1 MPYLTLPDLLAA
13 HSDQALI
20 DLTDRADP
28 PTGQI
33 DTAVVDAAIAGA
45 AAEVDSYLGQRYT
58 VPLADP
64 APAAVADAALTIAW
78 YRLHTD
84 RAADKDLRI
93 RYEDAVRWLRD
104 VSAGRAS
111 LPGVATSGTAPAAG
125 LVYVAPATPRLF
137 GRGGPR

>member
-1 MPYLTLPDLLAA
+1 MPYLSLSDLISA
-13 HSDQALI
+13 HSEQALI
-20 DLTDRADP
+20 DLTDRTDP
-28 PTGQI
+28 PAGLI
-33 DTAVVDAAIAGA
+33 DTGVVAAAIAGA
-45 AAEVDSYLGQRYT
+45 AAEVDSYLGQRYA

-64 APAAVADAALTIAW
+64 APASVADAALTIAW

-111 LPGVATSGTAPAAG
+111 LPGVAISSTAPEVG
-125 LVYVAPATPRLF
+125 LAYVAPAPPRVF
-137 GRGGPR
+137 GRRRGW

>member
-1 MPYLTLPDLLAA
+1 MPYATLPDLLAA
-13 HSDQALI
+13 HSKQALI

-33 DTAVVDAAIAGA
+33 DTAAVDAAIAGA
-45 AAEVDSYLGQRYT
+45 AAEVDSYLGQRYA
-58 VPLADP
+58 VPLAEP
-64 APAAVADAALTIAW
+64 VPAAVADATLTIAW

-84 RAADKDLRI
+84 RASDPDLRI

-104 VSAGRAS
+104 VSAGRAR
-111 LPGVATSGTAPAAG
+111 LPDVAPSSAAPAAG
-125 LVYVAPATPRLF
+125 LVHVAPAVPRLF